1 MTDEGVSKVVNQEA
15 LEQIEELL
23 QKYKYNWGKEVE
35 LNNSIPNMSQEQL
48 VAVLERIVETGES
61 VLVGWDKCFA
71 QRNK

>member
-1 MTDEGVSKVVNQEA
+1 MVNQEV

-35 LNNSIPNMSQEQL
+35 LKNTISCMSQEQL
-48 VAVLERIVETGES
+48 VVVLEHIVETGES